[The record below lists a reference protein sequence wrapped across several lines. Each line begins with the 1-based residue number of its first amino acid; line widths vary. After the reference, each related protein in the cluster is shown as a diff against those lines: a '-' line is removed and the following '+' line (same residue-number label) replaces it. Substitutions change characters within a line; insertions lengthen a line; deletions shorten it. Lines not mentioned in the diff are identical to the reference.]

1 MRMPSVSNAV
11 LNAIVARHGLRIDRP
26 IVPVESAGVVH
37 ALWRLGSDLLLR
49 VPKDEAMCLA
59 DHRCEA
65 VAIPLASDAG
75 VRTPR
80 LVVFDDSL
88 EMLPVPY
95 SIVEYIRGENLTNL
109 RPIDDHYR
117 QTYEQL
123 GEQLALLHRATV
135 PSSAHPWLRVPGD
148 SPAEALFDE
157 VVAAGL
163 LHVDGVAWLRDVC
176 DRLDGVIVEAGSPPS
191 VLLHNDIKPDNVM
204 LDEAGH
210 VHLIDWGDCGYGDP
224 ADDFHALPMRAI
236 EPILRGYRLTEVG
249 DPSLEARI
257 VRVVV
262 ARSLSTLRRT
272 PLLGPSWYR
281 PIAAT
286 LFDLLT
292 FAIDEPSTWNRWT
305 SNESRG
311 SRRGFLPV
319 WNATEG
325 GT

>member
-1 MRMPSVSNAV
+1 MTLPPLPLSEYERMQMPSVSNA
-11 LNAIVARHGLRIDRP
+11 LLDAIVARHRLSIDGPTVP
-26 IVPVESAGVVH
+26 IESAGVVH
-37 ALWRLGSDLLLR
+37 SLWRLGSELLLR

-65 VAIPLASDAG
+65 VAIPLAIDAG

-88 EMLPVPY
+88 ELLSVPY
-95 SIVEYIRGENLTNL
+95 SVVEYISGENLTDL
-109 RPIDDHYR
+109 RPIDDHYQR
-117 QTYEQL
+117 TYEQL

-135 PSSAHPWLRVPGD
+135 PSSVNPWLRMPGD
-148 SPAEALFDE
+148 SPAEAFFDE

-176 DRLDGVIVEAGSPPS
+176 SRLDGVIAEAVSPPS

-204 LDEAGH
+204 IDEVGN

-224 ADDFHALPMRAI
+224 ADDFHALPLRAI
-236 EPILRGYRLTEVG
+236 QPTLRGYRSTTI
-249 DPSLEARI
+249 DDRSLEARI
-257 VRVVV
+257 VRVVI

-292 FAIDEPSTWNRWT
+292 FAINEPATWNRWT
-305 SNESRG
+305 SNES
-311 SRRGFLPV
+311 
-319 WNATEG
+319 
-325 GT
+325 

>member
-1 MRMPSVSNAV
+1 MTLPPLPLSEYERMQMPSVSNA
-11 LNAIVARHGLRIDRP
+11 LLDAIVARHRLSIDGPTVP
-26 IVPVESAGVVH
+26 IESAGVVH
-37 ALWRLGSDLLLR
+37 SLWCLGSELLLR

-65 VAIPLASDAG
+65 VAIPLAIDAG

-88 EMLPVPY
+88 ELLSVPY
-95 SIVEYIRGENLTNL
+95 SVVEYISGENLTDL
-109 RPIDDHYR
+109 RPIDDHYQR
-117 QTYEQL
+117 TYEQL

-135 PSSAHPWLRVPGD
+135 PSWVNPWLRMPGD
-148 SPAEALFDE
+148 SPAEAFFDE

-176 DRLDGVIVEAGSPPS
+176 SRLDGVIAEAVSPPS

-204 LDEAGH
+204 IDEVGD

-224 ADDFHALPMRAI
+224 ADDFHALPLRAI
-236 EPILRGYRLTEVG
+236 QPTLRGYRSTTI
-249 DPSLEARI
+249 DDRSLEARI
-257 VRVVV
+257 VRVVI

-292 FAIDEPSTWNRWT
+292 FAINEPATWNRWT
-305 SNESRG
+305 SNES
-311 SRRGFLPV
+311 
-319 WNATEG
+319 
-325 GT
+325 

>member
-1 MRMPSVSNAV
+1 MILSPRPLSDYEQMPVPHVSKAE
-11 LNAIVARHGLRIDRP
+11 LEAIVARHGLSIDGP
-26 IVPVESAGVVH
+26 IVPVDSAGVVH
-37 ALWRLGSDLLLR
+37 ALWRLGPSLLLR

-65 VAIPLASDAG
+65 IAIPLAIDAA

-88 EMLPVPY
+88 ELLSVPY
-95 SIVEYIRGENLTNL
+95 SVVEYIRGENLTAL
-109 RPIDDHYR
+109 RPNDDRYQR
-117 QTYEQL
+117 TYEQL

-135 PSSAHPWLRVPGD
+135 PSSLHPWLRTPGD
-148 SPAEALFDE
+148 SPAEAFFDE

-163 LHVDGVAWLRDVC
+163 LHVDGVAWLREVC
-176 DRLDGVIVEAGSPPS
+176 LRLDGIIVEAGSPPS

-204 LDEAGH
+204 IDEVGD

-236 EPILRGYRLTEVG
+236 EPTLRGYRLTTNG

-257 VRVVV
+257 VRAII
-262 ARSLSTLRRT
+262 ARSLSMLRRT

-292 FAIDEPSTWNRWT
+292 FAIDEPASWNRWT
-305 SNESRG
+305 NNES
-311 SRRGFLPV
+311 
-319 WNATEG
+319 
-325 GT
+325 

>member
-1 MRMPSVSNAV
+1 MTLSPRPLADYERMKMPSISNAV
-11 LNAIVARHGLRIDRP
+11 LDAIVARHGLSIDGP
-26 IVPVESAGVVH
+26 IIPVESAGVVH
-37 ALWRLGSDLLLR
+37 ALWRLGSSLLLR

-65 VAIPLASDAG
+65 VAIPLAIDAG

-88 EMLPVPY
+88 ELLSVPY
-95 SIVEYIRGENLTNL
+95 SVVEYISGENLTDL
-109 RPIDDHYR
+109 RPIDDHYQR
-117 QTYEQL
+117 TYEQL
-123 GEQLALLHRATV
+123 GEQLASLHRATV
-135 PSSAHPWLRVPGD
+135 PSSVDHWLRMPGD
-148 SPAEALFDE
+148 SPAEAFFDE

-176 DRLDGVIVEAGSPPS
+176 SRLDGVIAEADSPPS

-204 LDEAGH
+204 IDEVGD

-224 ADDFHALPMRAI
+224 ADDFHALPLRAI
-236 EPILRGYRLTEVG
+236 QPTLRGYRSTTI
-249 DPSLEARI
+249 DDRSLEARI
-257 VRVVV
+257 VRVVI

-292 FAIDEPSTWNRWT
+292 FAIDEPAAWSRWT
-305 SNESRG
+305 SKES
-311 SRRGFLPV
+311 
-319 WNATEG
+319 
-325 GT
+325 